1 MKKIDFFYEKR
12 DLHRKMYD
20 AIRQLV
26 LMTKDGI
33 VKINNSDE
41 YCFTAYA
48 YFEPDGYSSVNGV
61 MVDAVRYDGCLEVHD
76 DGFDIESQFSWF
88 AIGEGSDVVW
98 CTIDSI
104 YDSVWNAIVK
114 DDGFELIRHGEG
126 EWESEYLC
134 RYVHSHDVGIT
145 DIDDDILIAPEALL
159 DSINVLDGGENEEID
174 KKVYYYASDDIM
186 DLPYKEFCDKLKE
199 SGID

>member
-12 DLHRKMYD
+12 DLHKKMYH
-20 AIRQLV
+20 AIAQLV
-26 LMTKDGI
+26 KMTKNGI
-33 VKINNSDE
+33 VEIGNSDD
-41 YCFTAYA
+41 CIDRAYA
-48 YFEPDGYSSVNGV
+48 YFEPDGYSSVYGFE
-61 MVDAVRYDGCLEVHD
+61 VDAVKYDGFLTVHNED
-76 DGFDIESQFSWF
+76 FPTRDTYTWFYIDGD
-88 AIGEGSDVVW
+88 SDVVW
-98 CTIDSI
+98 CSIDTI
-104 YDSVWNAIVK
+104 YDAVWNAIVNS
-114 DDGFELIRHGEG
+114 DGFELIEHGE
-126 EWESEYLC
+126 SKYLC

-159 DSINVLDGGENEEID
+159 DSINVLDHGENEEID

>member
-20 AIRQLV
+20 AIKRLV

-33 VKINNSDE
+33 VEIDNSDD
-41 YCFTAYA
+41 CIDRAYS
-48 YFEPDGYSSVNGV
+48 YFEPDGYSSVYGFE
-61 MVDAVRYDGCLEVHD
+61 VDAVKYDGCLKVHN
-76 DGFDIESQFSWF
+76 EEFSSRDKYTWF
-88 AIGEGSDVVW
+88 YIGENSDAVW
-98 CTIDSI
+98 CSIDTI
-104 YDSVWNAIVK
+104 YDAVWNAIVNS
-114 DDGFELIRHGEG
+114 DGFELIRHGE
-126 EWESEYLC
+126 SECLC
-134 RYVHSHDVGIT
+134 RYVHSHDVGIA

-174 KKVYYYASDDIM
+174 KKVYYYASDNIM

>member
-1 MKKIDFFYEKR
+1 MEKIDFYYDKR

-20 AIRQLV
+20 AIAQLV
-26 LMTKDGI
+26 KMTKDGI
-33 VKINNSDE
+33 VEIDNSDD
-41 YCFTAYA
+41 CLDRAYA
-48 YFEPDGYSSVNGV
+48 YFEPDGYSSVHGFE
-61 MVDAVRYDGCLEVHD
+61 VDAVKYDEFLTVHNEEFSTRD
-76 DGFDIESQFSWF
+76 TYTWFYIDGD
-88 AIGEGSDVVW
+88 SDAVW
-98 CTIDSI
+98 CSIDTI
-104 YDSVWNAIVK
+104 YDAVWNAIVNS
-114 DDGFELIRHGEG
+114 DEFELIKHGEG

-159 DSINVLDGGENEEID
+159 DSINVLDHGENEEID

>member
-12 DLHRKMYD
+12 DLHRKMFN
-20 AIRQLV
+20 AIKELV
-26 LMTKDGI
+26 RMTKNGI
-33 VKINNSDE
+33 VEIDNSDD
-41 YCFTAYA
+41 CLDRAYA

-61 MVDAVRYDGCLEVHD
+61 IVDAVRYDGHLEVHD
-76 DGFDIESQFSWF
+76 DGFSMENEFSWYGV
-88 AIGEGSDVVW
+88 GEGSDVVW
-98 CTIDSI
+98 CSIDTI
-104 YDSVWNAIVK
+104 YDAVWNAIVNS
-114 DDGFELIRHGEG
+114 DGFELIEHGE
-126 EWESEYLC
+126 SKYLC

-159 DSINVLDGGENEEID
+159 DSINVLDHGENEEID
-174 KKVYYYASDDIM
+174 KKVYYYANDDIM

>member
-20 AIRQLV
+20 AIKQLV

-114 DDGFELIRHGEG
+114 DDGFELIKHGETK
-126 EWESEYLC
+126 YLC
-134 RYVHSHDVGIT
+134 RYVHSSEVGIA
-145 DIDDDILIAPEALL
+145 DIDDNILIAPESLL
-159 DSINVLDGGENEEID
+159 YSMKYEYGSAVENID
-174 KKVYYYASDDIM
+174 NRVYYYAKDDIM

>member
-12 DLHRKMYD
+12 DLHRKMYE
-20 AIRQLV
+20 AIKQLV

-114 DDGFELIRHGEG
+114 DDGFELIKHGETK
-126 EWESEYLC
+126 YLC
-134 RYVHSHDVGIT
+134 RYVHSSEVGIT
-145 DIDDDILIAPEALL
+145 DIDDDILIAPESLL
-159 DSINVLDGGENEEID
+159 YSMKYEYGSVVENID
-174 KKVYYYASDDIM
+174 NKVYYYAKDDIM

>member
-12 DLHRKMYD
+12 DLHRKMFN
-20 AIRQLV
+20 AIAQLV
-26 LMTKDGI
+26 RMTKNGLVEID
-33 VKINNSDE
+33 NSDD
-41 YCFTAYA
+41 CLDRAYA

-114 DDGFELIRHGEG
+114 DDGFELIKHGETK
-126 EWESEYLC
+126 YLC
-134 RYVHSHDVGIT
+134 RYVHSSEVGIT
-145 DIDDDILIAPEALL
+145 DIDDDILIAPESLL
-159 DSINVLDGGENEEID
+159 DAINVDCGGEKEEID
-174 KKVYYYASDDIM
+174 NKVYYYAKDDIM

>member
-12 DLHRKMYD
+12 DLHRKMFN
-20 AIRQLV
+20 AIKELV
-26 LMTKDGI
+26 RMTKNGI
-33 VKINNSDE
+33 VEIDNSDD
-41 YCFTAYA
+41 CLDRAYA

-61 MVDAVRYDGCLEVHD
+61 MVDAVRYDWRLEVHD
-76 DGFDIESQFSWF
+76 DVFGMENEFSWYSV
-88 AIGEGSDVVW
+88 GEGSNVVW
-98 CTIDSI
+98 CSIDTI
-104 YDSVWNAIVK
+104 YDAVWNAIVNS
-114 DDGFELIRHGEG
+114 DGFELIRHG
-126 EWESEYLC
+126 ESEYLC
-134 RYVHSHDVGIT
+134 RYVHSHEVGIT

-174 KKVYYYASDDIM
+174 KKVYYYANDDLM

>member
-1 MKKIDFFYEKR
+1 MKKIDFYPEKR
-12 DLHRKMYD
+12 DLHKKMYY
-20 AIRQLV
+20 AIAQLV
-26 LMTKDGI
+26 RMTKNGI
-33 VKINNSDE
+33 VEIDNSDD
-41 YCFTAYA
+41 CIDRAYA

-88 AIGEGSDVVW
+88 AVGEGSDVVW

-104 YDSVWNAIVK
+104 YDAVWDAIVK
-114 DDGFELIRHGEG
+114 DDGFELIKHGETK
-126 EWESEYLC
+126 YLC
-134 RYVHSHDVGIT
+134 RYVHSSEVGIT
-145 DIDDDILIAPEALL
+145 DIDDDILIAPESLL
-159 DSINVLDGGENEEID
+159 DAINVDCGGEKEEID
-174 KKVYYYASDDIM
+174 NKVYYYAKDDIM

>member
-20 AIRQLV
+20 AIKRLV

-33 VKINNSDE
+33 VKIDNSDE
-41 YCFTAYA
+41 DCFTAYA

-61 MVDAVRYDGCLEVHD
+61 MVDAVRYDGRLEVHD
-76 DGFDIESQFSWF
+76 DGFDIESRFSWF
-88 AIGEGSDVVW
+88 AIGEGSNVVW

-114 DDGFELIRHGEG
+114 DDCFELIKYGETK
-126 EWESEYLC
+126 YLC
-134 RYVHSHDVGIT
+134 RYVHSSEVGIT
-145 DIDDDILIAPEALL
+145 EIDDDILIAPESLL
-159 DSINVLDGGENEEID
+159 DAINVDCGGEKEEID
-174 KKVYYYASDDIM
+174 NKVYYYAKDDIM

>member
-20 AIRQLV
+20 AIKQLV

-61 MVDAVRYDGCLEVHD
+61 EVDAVRYDRRLEVHD
-76 DGFDIESQFSWF
+76 DGFGMENEFSWYSV
-88 AIGEGSDVVW
+88 GEGSNVVW

-114 DDGFELIRHGEG
+114 DDGFELIKHGETK
-126 EWESEYLC
+126 YLC
-134 RYVHSHDVGIT
+134 RYVHSSEVGIT

-174 KKVYYYASDDIM
+174 KKVYYYANDDIM

>member
-20 AIRQLV
+20 AIKQLV

-88 AIGEGSDVVW
+88 AVGEGSDVVW

-114 DDGFELIRHGEG
+114 DDGFELIKHGETK
-126 EWESEYLC
+126 YLC
-134 RYVHSHDVGIT
+134 RYVHSSEVGIT
-145 DIDDDILIAPEALL
+145 DIDDDILIAPESLL
-159 DSINVLDGGENEEID
+159 DAINVDCDGEKEEID
-174 KKVYYYASDDIM
+174 NKVYYYAKDDIM
-186 DLPYKEFCDKLKE
+186 GLPYKEFCDKLKE

>member
-20 AIRQLV
+20 AIKQLV

-114 DDGFELIRHGEG
+114 DDGFELIKHGETK
-126 EWESEYLC
+126 YLC
-134 RYVHSHDVGIT
+134 RYVHSSEVGIT
-145 DIDDDILIAPEALL
+145 DIDDDILIAPESLL
-159 DSINVLDGGENEEID
+159 DAINVDCGG
-174 KKVYYYASDDIM
+174 KK
-186 DLPYKEFCDKLKE
+186 
-199 SGID
+199 

>member
-20 AIRQLV
+20 AIKRLV

-33 VKINNSDE
+33 VKIDNSDE

-61 MVDAVRYDGCLEVHD
+61 EVDAVRYDRRLEVHD
-76 DGFDIESQFSWF
+76 DGFGMENEFSWYSV
-88 AIGEGSDVVW
+88 GEGSNVVW

-104 YDSVWNAIVK
+104 YDSVWDAIVK
-114 DDGFELIRHGEG
+114 DDGFELIKHGETK
-126 EWESEYLC
+126 YLC
-134 RYVHSHDVGIT
+134 RYVHSSEVGIT
-145 DIDDDILIAPEALL
+145 DIDDDILIAPESLL
-159 DSINVLDGGENEEID
+159 DAINVDCGGEKEEID
-174 KKVYYYASDDIM
+174 KKVYYYANDDLM

-199 SGID
+199 SSID

>member
-20 AIRQLV
+20 AIAQLV
-26 LMTKDGI
+26 RMTKNGI
-33 VKINNSDE
+33 VEIDNSDD
-41 YCFTAYA
+41 CIDRAYA
-48 YFEPDGYSSVNGV
+48 YFEPDGYSSVYGFE
-61 MVDAVRYDGCLEVHD
+61 VDAVKYDECLVVHNEEFLTRD
-76 DGFDIESQFSWF
+76 MYTWF
-88 AIGEGSDVVW
+88 YIGEGSDVVW

-114 DDGFELIRHGEG
+114 DDGFELIKHGETK
-126 EWESEYLC
+126 YLC
-134 RYVHSHDVGIT
+134 RYVHSSEVGIT
-145 DIDDDILIAPEALL
+145 DIDDDILIAPESLL
-159 DSINVLDGGENEEID
+159 DAINVDCGGEKEEID
-174 KKVYYYASDDIM
+174 NKVYYYAKDDIM

>member
-20 AIRQLV
+20 AIKQLV

-88 AIGEGSDVVW
+88 AVGEGSDVVW

-114 DDGFELIRHGEG
+114 DDGFELIKHGETK
-126 EWESEYLC
+126 YLC
-134 RYVHSHDVGIT
+134 RYVHSSEVGIT
-145 DIDDDILIAPEALL
+145 DIDDNILIAPESLL
-159 DSINVLDGGENEEID
+159 YSMKYEYGSVVENID
-174 KKVYYYASDDIM
+174 NRVYYYAKDDIM

>member
-12 DLHRKMYD
+12 NLHKRMYH
-20 AIRQLV
+20 AIAQLV
-26 LMTKDGI
+26 RMTKDGI
-33 VKINNSDE
+33 VKIDNSDE

-61 MVDAVRYDGCLEVHD
+61 EVDAVRYDRRLEVHD
-76 DGFDIESQFSWF
+76 DGFGMENEFSWYGV
-88 AIGEGSDVVW
+88 GEGSDVVW
-98 CTIDSI
+98 CSIDTI
-104 YDSVWNAIVK
+104 YDAVWNAIVNS
-114 DDGFELIRHGEG
+114 DGFELIKHGE
-126 EWESEYLC
+126 SKYLC

-159 DSINVLDGGENEEID
+159 DSINVLDHGENEKID

>member
-12 DLHRKMYD
+12 DLHRKMFN
-20 AIRQLV
+20 AIAQLV
-26 LMTKDGI
+26 RMTKDGI
-33 VKINNSDE
+33 VKIDNSDE

-114 DDGFELIRHGEG
+114 DDGFELIKHGETK
-126 EWESEYLC
+126 YLC
-134 RYVHSHDVGIT
+134 RYVHSSEVGIT
-145 DIDDDILIAPEALL
+145 DIDDDILIAPESLL
-159 DSINVLDGGENEEID
+159 DAINVDCGGEKEEID
-174 KKVYYYASDDIM
+174 NKVYYYAKDDIM
-186 DLPYKEFCDKLKE
+186 DLPYKEFCKKLKE

>member
-20 AIRQLV
+20 AIKQLV
-26 LMTKDGI
+26 LMTKNGI
-33 VKINNSDE
+33 VKIDNSDE
-41 YCFTAYA
+41 DCFTAYA

-114 DDGFELIRHGEG
+114 DDGFELIKHGETK
-126 EWESEYLC
+126 YLC
-134 RYVHSHDVGIT
+134 RYVHSSEVGIT
-145 DIDDDILIAPEALL
+145 DIDDNILIAPESLL
-159 DSINVLDGGENEEID
+159 YSMKYEYGSTVENID
-174 KKVYYYASDDIM
+174 NRVYYYANDDIM

>member
-12 DLHRKMYD
+12 DLHRKMFN
-20 AIRQLV
+20 AIKELV
-26 LMTKDGI
+26 RMTKNGI
-33 VKINNSDE
+33 VEIDNSDD
-41 YCFTAYA
+41 CLDRAYA

-61 MVDAVRYDGCLEVHD
+61 MVDAVRYDWRLEVHD
-76 DGFDIESQFSWF
+76 DGFSMENEFSWYSV
-88 AIGEGSDVVW
+88 GEGSNVVW
-98 CTIDSI
+98 CSIDTI
-104 YDSVWNAIVK
+104 YDAVWNAIVNS
-114 DDGFELIRHGEG
+114 DGFELIRHG
-126 EWESEYLC
+126 ESEYLC

-159 DSINVLDGGENEEID
+159 DSINVLGGGEKEEID
-174 KKVYYYASDDIM
+174 KKVYYYANDDIM